1 MVQKR
6 LALTKDGKMTWCT
19 ADEEHIGK
27 GRCNHIAH
35 QKNNE
40 TNQEFVA
47 RAEKLTKKEN
57 FYGPFVPDE
66 GYLKKLEDKLKKAF
80 PQKILQSV
88 IEQCG
93 EESWIIAYGYDE
105 DPYCN
110 NGGWNKTEPYP
121 FITSDGI
128 TFIDM
133 YITKDDVY
141 DINEDN
147 FITAFNKNKDHKM
160 INGVFVLDRNKKLY
174 KVNYPNVDKY
184 DNVFIKH
191 IPSY

>member
-160 INGVFVLDRNKKLY
+160 TNGVFVLDRNKKLY